1 MIFQEFLSLDS
12 TSLSLVG
19 ETPARAYSYWHCSLL
34 RRPEVAGFD
43 QACLD
48 NKPYLLANTLKP
60 VDVSPKRKR
69 KEHAA
74 SVVSLNRISQVL
86 EITAKVQ
93 PGSQEFL
100 KAIRANNT
108 YSYPLSISLSG
119 GISGMDYPSMSSLF
133 VSYAP
138 TQHKRPPLIIGI
150 FVYIMYLNKLK
161 PL

>member
-74 SVVSLNRISQVL
+74 SVVSLNRIS
-86 EITAKVQ
+86 
-93 PGSQEFL
+93 
-100 KAIRANNT
+100 
-108 YSYPLSISLSG
+108 
-119 GISGMDYPSMSSLF
+119 
-133 VSYAP
+133 
-138 TQHKRPPLIIGI
+138 
-150 FVYIMYLNKLK
+150 
-161 PL
+161 